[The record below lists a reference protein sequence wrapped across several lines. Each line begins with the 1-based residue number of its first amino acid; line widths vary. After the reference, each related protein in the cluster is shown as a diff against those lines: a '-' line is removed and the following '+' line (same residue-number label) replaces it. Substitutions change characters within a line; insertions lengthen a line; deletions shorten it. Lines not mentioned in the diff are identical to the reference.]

1 MKYLAKYLKDYKLRI
16 ILGPLFKLLE
26 ASFELLVPL
35 AVASMI
41 DKGIGENNSAHIFRM
56 AAVLIALGLTGFI
69 CAVTAQYFAAKAATG
84 FAGNI
89 RSALFK
95 KIQSMTFTELDEAG
109 ASTLLTRMTSDVNQV
124 QSGTNLALRL
134 LLRSPFIVFGAL
146 IMAFTIDARIAGI
159 FAVIIAILFVV
170 VFTIM
175 LTTLP
180 LYRKNQEKLDRVYL
194 SVKENLAGV
203 RVIRAFCREE
213 AEVSDFKKK
222 NAELCHEQM
231 NAGRIGALMN
241 PLTYVIINVGVILL
255 IRSGAVKVNSGVLTQ
270 GQVVALYNYM
280 SQILVELIKL
290 ANLII
295 TITRSLACAD
305 RISDIL
311 EKPAFNDR
319 KNAVSGI
326 SDAEYRVVFEN
337 AALKYESSS
346 ENAVEGVDL
355 KVRPGET
362 VGIIGATGSGKSS
375 LVNLIPRFY
384 PCTEGVVKVNGKDV
398 KSCDDN
404 ELGELRSKIGF
415 VMQES
420 VLFKGTVRDN
430 MKWSAPDASDAEIN
444 DALERAQVLD
454 AVNEKGGLDAEVS
467 EGVKNFSGGQ
477 KQRLSIARALVGKPE
492 ILILDDSS
500 SALDF
505 ATDAAL
511 RHAIATLPYSP
522 TVFVVSQRA
531 SSLMHS
537 DRIILLDDGRVSAMG
552 THDELMKT
560 SGEYRDIYYLQFPE
574 KKAEGGAAV

>member
-1 MKYLAKYLKDYKLRI
+1 MKFLAKYLKNYKTEI

-26 ASFELLVPL
+26 ASFELFVPL

-41 DKGIGENNSAHIFRM
+41 DKGIGEHDSAHIIRM
-56 AAVLIALGLTGFI
+56 AALLIALGLTGFI
-69 CAVTAQYFAAKAATG
+69 CAVTAQYFSAKAATG

-146 IMAFTIDARIAGI
+146 IMAFTIDARTAGI
-159 FAVIIAILFVV
+159 FAIVIAVLFLV
-170 VFTIM
+170 VFAVM

-203 RVIRAFCREE
+203 RVIRAFCHEE

-222 NAELCHEQM
+222 NSELCRGQLR
-231 NAGRIGALMN
+231 AGRIGALMN
-241 PLTYVIINVGVILL
+241 PLTYVIVNIGVILL
-255 IRSGAVKVNSGVLTQ
+255 IRSGAVKVDSGVLTQ

-295 TITRSLACAD
+295 TITRSLACAW

-311 EKPAFNDR
+311 QKPAFDDR
-319 KNAVSGI
+319 KNAVSGV

-346 ENAVEGVDL
+346 ENAVEGVCL

-362 VGIIGATGSGKSS
+362 IGIIGATGSGKSS

-384 PCTEGVVKVNGKDV
+384 PCTEGVVKVDGKDV
-398 KSCDDN
+398 KSYDDN
-404 ELGELRSKIGF
+404 ELRSKIGF

-430 MKWSAPDASDAEIN
+430 MKWSAPDACDGEIN

-454 AVNEKGGLDAEVS
+454 VVNEKGGLDAEIS
-467 EGVKNFSGGQ
+467 EGGKNFSGGQ

-511 RHAIATLPYSP
+511 RHSIATLPYSP

-537 DRIILLDDGRVSAMG
+537 DRIILLSDGKVTASG

-574 KKAEGGAAV
+574 KKAEGGATV

>member
-1 MKYLAKYLKDYKLRI
+1 MKYLAKYLKNYKLQI

-26 ASFELLVPL
+26 ASFELFVPL

-41 DKGIGENNSAHIFRM
+41 DNGIGKNDSGHIIRM
-56 AAVLIALGLTGFI
+56 VAVLIVLGLIGFI
-69 CAVTAQYFAAKAATG
+69 CAVTAQYFSAKAATG

-95 KIQSMTFTELDEAG
+95 KIQGMTFTELDEIG
-109 ASTLLTRMTSDVNQV
+109 SSTLLTRITSDVNQV

-159 FAVIIAILFVV
+159 FAVIIAILFLV

-175 LTTLP
+175 LTTIP
-180 LYRKNQEKLDRVYL
+180 LYRKNQEKLDKVYL

-203 RVIRAFCREE
+203 RVIRAFCRENE
-213 AEVSDFKKK
+213 EVSEFKKR
-222 NAELCHEQM
+222 NGELCRGQLV
-231 NAGRIGALMN
+231 AGRIGALMN
-241 PLTYVIINVGVILL
+241 PLTYAVINIGVVLL
-255 IRSGAVKVNSGVLTQ
+255 IRNGAVKVNSGVTQ

-290 ANLII
+290 ASLII

-311 EKPAFNDR
+311 QKPAFDDR
-319 KNAVSGI
+319 KNAASDV

-337 AALKYESSS
+337 AAFKYESSS
-346 ENAVEGVDL
+346 ENVLEGIVL
-355 KVRPGET
+355 KVLPGET
-362 VGIIGATGSGKSS
+362 IGIIGATGSGKSS

-384 PCTEGVVKVNGKDV
+384 PCTSGTVRVDGRDV
-398 KSCDDN
+398 KSYDDN
-404 ELGELRSKIGF
+404 ELRRKIGF
-415 VMQES
+415 VMQRSE
-420 VLFKGTVRDN
+420 LFKGTIRDN
-430 MKWSAPDASDAEIN
+430 MKWAAPDANDDEIN

-454 AVNEKGGLDAEVS
+454 VVNSKGGLDAEVS
-467 EGVKNFSGGQ
+467 EGGKNFSGGQ

-537 DRIILLDDGRVSAMG
+537 DRIILLSDGKVAAAG

-574 KKAEGGAAV
+574 KKTEGGAAI

>member
-1 MKYLAKYLKDYKLRI
+1 MKYLAKYLKNYKLQI

-26 ASFELLVPL
+26 ASFELFVPL

-41 DKGIGENNSAHIFRM
+41 DNGIGKNDSGHIIRM
-56 AAVLIALGLTGFI
+56 VAVLIVLGLIGFI
-69 CAVTAQYFAAKAATG
+69 CAVTAQYFSAKAATG

-95 KIQSMTFTELDEAG
+95 KIQGMTFTELDEIG
-109 ASTLLTRMTSDVNQV
+109 SSTLLTRITSDVNQV

-159 FAVIIAILFVV
+159 FAVIIAILFLV

-175 LTTLP
+175 LTTIP
-180 LYRKNQEKLDRVYL
+180 LYRKNQEKLDKVYL

-203 RVIRAFCREE
+203 RVIRAFCRENE
-213 AEVSDFKKK
+213 EVSEFKKR
-222 NAELCHEQM
+222 NGELCRGQLV
-231 NAGRIGALMN
+231 AGRIGALMN
-241 PLTYVIINVGVILL
+241 PLTYAVINIGVVLL
-255 IRSGAVKVNSGVLTQ
+255 IRNGAVKVNSGVLTQ

-290 ANLII
+290 ASLII

-311 EKPAFNDR
+311 QKPAFDDR
-319 KNAVSGI
+319 KNAASDV

-337 AALKYESSS
+337 AAFKYESSS
-346 ENAVEGVDL
+346 ENVLEGIVL
-355 KVRPGET
+355 KVLPGET
-362 VGIIGATGSGKSS
+362 IGIIGATGSGKSS

-384 PCTEGVVKVNGKDV
+384 PCTSGTVRVDGRDV
-398 KSCDDN
+398 KSYDDN
-404 ELGELRSKIGF
+404 ELRRKIGF
-415 VMQES
+415 VMQRSE
-420 VLFKGTVRDN
+420 LFKGTIRDN
-430 MKWSAPDASDAEIN
+430 MKWAAPDANDDEIN

-454 AVNEKGGLDAEVS
+454 VVNSKGGLDAEVS
-467 EGVKNFSGGQ
+467 EGGKNFSGGQ

-537 DRIILLDDGRVSAMG
+537 DRIILLSDGKVAAAG

-574 KKAEGGAAV
+574 KKTEGGAAI

>member
-1 MKYLAKYLKDYKLRI
+1 MKYLAKYLKNYKLQI

-26 ASFELLVPL
+26 ASFELFVPL

-41 DKGIGENNSAHIFRM
+41 DNGIGKNDSGHIIRM
-56 AAVLIALGLTGFI
+56 AAVLIVLGLVGFI
-69 CAVTAQYFAAKAATG
+69 CAVTAQYFSAKAATG

-95 KIQSMTFTELDEAG
+95 KIQGMTFTELDEIG
-109 ASTLLTRMTSDVNQV
+109 SSTLLTRITSDVNQV

-159 FAVIIAILFVV
+159 FAVIIAILFLV

-175 LTTLP
+175 LTTIP
-180 LYRKNQEKLDRVYL
+180 LYRKNQEKLDKVYL

-203 RVIRAFCREE
+203 RVIRAFCRENE
-213 AEVSDFKKK
+213 EVSEFKKR
-222 NAELCHEQM
+222 NGELCRGQLV
-231 NAGRIGALMN
+231 AGRIGALMN
-241 PLTYVIINVGVILL
+241 PLTYAVINIGVVLL
-255 IRSGAVKVNSGVLTQ
+255 IRNGAVKVNSGVLTQ

-290 ANLII
+290 ASLII

-311 EKPAFNDR
+311 QKPAFDDR
-319 KNAVSGI
+319 KNAASDV

-337 AALKYESSS
+337 AAFKYESSS
-346 ENAVEGVDL
+346 ENVLEGIVL
-355 KVRPGET
+355 KVLPGET
-362 VGIIGATGSGKSS
+362 IGIIGATGSGKSS

-384 PCTEGVVKVNGKDV
+384 PCTSGTVRVDGRDV
-398 KSCDDN
+398 KSYDDN
-404 ELGELRSKIGF
+404 ELRRKIGF
-415 VMQES
+415 VMQRSE
-420 VLFKGTVRDN
+420 LFKGTIRDN
-430 MKWSAPDASDAEIN
+430 MKWAAPDANDDEIN

-454 AVNEKGGLDAEVS
+454 VVNSKGGLDAEVS
-467 EGVKNFSGGQ
+467 EGGKNFSGGQ

-537 DRIILLDDGRVSAMG
+537 DRIILLSDGKVAAAG

-574 KKAEGGAAV
+574 KKTEGGAAI

>member
-1 MKYLAKYLKDYKLRI
+1 MKFLAKYLKNYKTEI

-26 ASFELLVPL
+26 ASFELFVPL

-41 DKGIGENNSAHIFRM
+41 DKGIGEHDSAHIIRM
-56 AAVLIALGLTGFI
+56 AALLIALGLTGFI
-69 CAVTAQYFAAKAATG
+69 CAVTAQYFSAKAATG

-146 IMAFTIDARIAGI
+146 IMAFTIDARTAGI
-159 FAVIIAILFVV
+159 FAIVIAVLFLV
-170 VFTIM
+170 VFAVM

-203 RVIRAFCREE
+203 RVIRAFCHEE

-222 NAELCHEQM
+222 NSELCRGQLR
-231 NAGRIGALMN
+231 AGRIGALMN
-241 PLTYVIINVGVILL
+241 PLTYVIVNIGVILL
-255 IRSGAVKVNSGVLTQ
+255 IRSGAVKVDSGVLTQ

-295 TITRSLACAD
+295 TITRSLACAG

-311 EKPAFNDR
+311 QKPAFDDR
-319 KNAVSGI
+319 KNAVSGV

-346 ENAVEGVDL
+346 ENAVEGVCL

-362 VGIIGATGSGKSS
+362 IGIIGATGSGKSS

-384 PCTEGVVKVNGKDV
+384 PCTEGVVKVDGKDV
-398 KSCDDN
+398 KSYDDN
-404 ELGELRSKIGF
+404 ELRSKIGF

-430 MKWSAPDASDAEIN
+430 MKWSAPDACDGEIN

-454 AVNEKGGLDAEVS
+454 VVNEKGGLDAEIS
-467 EGVKNFSGGQ
+467 EGGKNFSGGQ

-511 RHAIATLPYSP
+511 RHSIATLPYSP

-537 DRIILLDDGRVSAMG
+537 DRIILLSDGKITASG

-574 KKAEGGAAV
+574 KKAEGGATV